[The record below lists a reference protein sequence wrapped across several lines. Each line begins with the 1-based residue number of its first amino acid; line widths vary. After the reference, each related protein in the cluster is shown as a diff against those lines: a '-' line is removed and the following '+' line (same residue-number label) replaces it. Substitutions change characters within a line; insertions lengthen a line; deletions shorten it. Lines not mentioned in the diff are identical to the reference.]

1 MVSRFYDF
9 LPWDCGLLK
18 NKVSA
23 LLIFVFL
30 GIKIAPGSGKIPNNG
45 LRIIHDWLTMSTEDG
60 NTEFYNQEGF
70 QDPPKIAPSNTLAT
84 SYVWQFKLAKI
95 K

>member
-1 MVSRFYDF
+1 MIF
-9 LPWDCGLLK
+9 LPRDCELLK

-30 GIKIAPGSGKIPNNG
+30 GIKIASGSGKIPNNA
-45 LRIIHDWLTMSTEDG
+45 LRIVRDWLTMNPEDG

-70 QDPPKIAPSNTLAT
+70 QQAPKIVPSNTLVT